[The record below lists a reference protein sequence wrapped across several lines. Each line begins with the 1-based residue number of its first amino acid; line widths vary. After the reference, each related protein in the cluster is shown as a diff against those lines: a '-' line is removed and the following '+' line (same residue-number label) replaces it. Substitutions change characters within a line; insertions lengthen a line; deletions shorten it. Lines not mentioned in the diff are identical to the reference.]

1 MNPPRPNPVTRNQA
15 AKKQRLVLAL
25 VAAGVLAGAGVI
37 AAVALQDT
45 AAYFRAPGDLAADAP
60 APGESFRLGGLVKP
74 GSVSRSADGL
84 TLSFVVIDN
93 RAELPVSYRGLVP
106 DLFREGQGVVATGA
120 LDGTRTFR
128 ATQLLA
134 KHDENYMPPE
144 VAKAMAKGGHPQ
156 DPAATLDTSGA

>member
-1 MNPPRPNPVTRNQA
+1 MNTTKGA

-25 VAAGVLAGAGVI
+25 VAAGVLAVAGVV

-45 AAYFRAPGDLAADAP
+45 AAYFKAPGDLATDPP
-60 APGESFRLGGLVKP
+60 APGETFRLGGLVKP
-74 GSVSRSADGL
+74 GSIGRSPDGL
-84 TLSFVVIDN
+84 TLTFVVVDN
-93 RAELPVSYRGLVP
+93 RGELPVRYTGLVP

-120 LDGTRTFR
+120 LDSGQTFR

-144 VAKAMAKGGHPQ
+144 VAKAMQKGGHPT
-156 DPAATLDTSGA
+156 DPSQTLVKPEVANSGA